1 MTLFSVL
8 NQEVWSIGNHTDNTG
23 QGLSGTV
30 YTEPKAVNAKNLT
43 GYTLKIRLYDQN
55 GFEVF
60 SDDVDILVAASGT
73 WEYLPD
79 VGSLNF
85 VFIGELEVEL
95 TKSDEEVT
103 AKGSNGSS
111 KLRIK

>member
-1 MTLFSVL
+1 MTLFSRL
-8 NQEVWSIGNHTDNTG
+8 NQEVWTIGNYTENTG

-30 YTEPKAVNAKNLT
+30 FTESKEVNAKDLS

-55 GFEVF
+55 QREVF
-60 SDDVDILVAASGT
+60 SDDVDILVAANGT

-79 VGSLNF
+79 AGNLNF
-85 VFIGELEVEL
+85 HFIGELEVEL
-95 TKSDEEVT
+95 TKSGEELT
-103 AKGSNGSS
+103 AKGINGSS